1 MKNIFTVC
9 SLNSS
14 RSQIMQEFLKER
26 YNLNQEITINSA
38 GLNVERLRED
48 DKRTQFTKELAEKS
62 DLILAAD
69 HDVYY
74 RIRYSLLENKEDQI
88 KKVYLMRIP
97 DVFYTHEKAFLSS
110 HEDPNYKSYMEKIKE
125 EPEFSRLLEEINR
138 LTPREASILTEAV
151 YTKELYSA
159 HLNPKLRQDKRY
171 PNELLHKTLEFRFLW
186 ISKLIEK

>member
-1 MKNIFTVC
+1 
-9 SLNSS
+9 
-14 RSQIMQEFLKER
+14 MQEFLKEK
-26 YNLNQEITINSA
+26 YNLNLEITINSA
-38 GLNVERLRED
+38 GLNVEKLRDD

-62 DLILAAD
+62 DIILAAD
-69 HDVYY
+69 HDIYY
-74 RIRYSLLENKEDQI
+74 RIKYFLLENKEDQI

-110 HEDPNYKSYMEKIKE
+110 HENPNYKSYMEKIKE

-159 HLNPKLRQDKRY
+159 HLNPNLRQDKRY

-186 ISKLIEK
+186 MSKLIEK